1 MIKIG
6 ATCGV
11 ARIDTQASS
20 EEIMRRAD
28 LALYRGKEDGR
39 GAVVCWDPQMEARQ
53 VERQRA
59 MVRLRSALNSGRAL
73 AAYQPIVELETGRI
87 TSVEAL
93 LRLRDDDGG
102 LLAASDVFAALLDPE
117 LSRRVSRVM
126 LD

>member
-1 MIKIG
+1 MLHALLADFSEIAPFGTSMIKIG

-59 MVRLRSALNSGRAL
+59 MA
-73 AAYQPIVELETGRI
+73 
-87 TSVEAL
+87 
-93 LRLRDDDGG
+93 
-102 LLAASDVFAALLDPE
+102 
-117 LSRRVSRVM
+117 
-126 LD
+126 